1 MFSVGLGRATILL
14 SEWMFFFFDRRDEMN
29 DVAHFFLMA
38 DFVAAGIL
46 MGIVVLV
53 SVQQF
58 FGVDE
63 DEDE

>member
-1 MFSVGLGRATILL
+1 VFSVGLGCGTILL

-29 DVAHFFLMA
+29 DVANFFLMA

-63 DEDE
+63 EEDE

>member
-1 MFSVGLGRATILL
+1 
-14 SEWMFFFFDRRDEMN
+14 MN
-29 DVAHFFLMA
+29 DVTHFFLMA

-58 FGVDE
+58 FEVDE
-63 DEDE
+63 EEDE